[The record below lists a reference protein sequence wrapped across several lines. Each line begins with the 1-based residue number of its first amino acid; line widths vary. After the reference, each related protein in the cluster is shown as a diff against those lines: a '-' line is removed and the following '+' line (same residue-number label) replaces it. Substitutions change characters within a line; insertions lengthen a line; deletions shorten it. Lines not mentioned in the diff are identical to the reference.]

1 MRIIASDLRHSDRIK
16 GVGLIVE
23 TVTIAPGNDMALISG
38 KTTTR
43 PTETDPDGTAFAA
56 ALTIAKDHPLDVFR
70 PFQPG
75 DRVTFITEEW
85 ETVLDSDGAEAD
97 DMVRKV
103 VTVEA
108 TIWHVNDDNTFDLS
122 LDGLEAWT
130 NPATGERVSMPG
142 RKLRHFRPETS
153 KLRHFRAETTDGA

>member
-1 MRIIASDLRHSDRIK
+1 MRIIASALRPNDRIK

-23 TVTIAPGNDMALISG
+23 NVTVAPGNDMALISG

-43 PTETDPDGTAFAA
+43 PTETVPDGMTFAA
-56 ALTIAKDHPLDVFR
+56 ALTVDKDHPINVFR

-85 ETVLDSDGAEAD
+85 EPVLDSDGAEED
-97 DMVRKV
+97 DMALLR
-103 VTVEA
+103 TVHEA

-122 LDGLEAWT
+122 HDGLEAWT
-130 NPATGERVSMPG
+130 DTVTGERVSMPG
-142 RKLRHFRPETS
+142 RKLRHFRPTTDID
-153 KLRHFRAETTDGA
+153 ETTAA